1 MLNHLHKHFQ
11 HPGLHH
17 VLRSRRAPGLY
28 LAWQAHESVHPRRPW
43 RDVCVRR
50 EAANRTKHAAG
61 SRQLQSLRVGHS
73 AASCRL

>member
-28 LAWQAHESVHPRRPW
+28 LAWQAHESIRDARGATCVFGVRPRIARSTQP
-43 RDVCVRR
+43 
-50 EAANRTKHAAG
+50 AATSSNR
-61 SRQLQSLRVGHS
+61 
-73 AASCRL
+73 